1 MWNFILYRTVPYST
15 VPTPPPPPP
24 PQIPTNLPLKN
35 VPEDFAVEGDVEA
48 GRHGDVKT
56 DVYSQ
61 PKPRRGFEIEIQGW
75 KE

>member
-1 MWNFILYRTVPYST
+1 MWNFILYRTVPYNT
-15 VPTPPPPPP
+15 VPAP

-35 VPEDFAVEGDVEA
+35 VPEDVAVEGDVEA
-48 GRHGDVKT
+48 GRHGEVET
-56 DVYSQ
+56 DIYSQ